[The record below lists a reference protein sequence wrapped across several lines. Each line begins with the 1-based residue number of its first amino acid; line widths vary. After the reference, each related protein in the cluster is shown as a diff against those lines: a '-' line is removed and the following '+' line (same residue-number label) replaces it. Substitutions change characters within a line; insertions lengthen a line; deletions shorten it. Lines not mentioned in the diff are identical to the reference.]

1 MKKVINILIA
11 LFSLAIFIPFLS
23 ASADNELNEI
33 AKPEHKSED
42 LVILEVS
49 NIIKTRDLELVKSI
63 FIDVMEKYD
72 ASLIINDFNGSS
84 FKKYIYNYSYYSDNN
99 IAENEELSLLRKG
112 STFIVSDFNDI
123 SYIDLIAGEISIICK
138 DNCDLIIGDLSSQ
151 LLISISEKIEFF
163 GPLNLMIILVPV
175 TIGFLMLLT
184 IFIVFEMYKKYQLF
198 SIRKLHGFSMSK
210 ILLLEVV
217 PIIVSQLLIMSTT
230 VIVLTSIFTND
241 YISFPYDFTAQSL
254 KLILYLT
261 LITSIV
267 ICVPILLFA
276 KVNFIDYL
284 KGRTQSKYFLH
295 FNQIILS
302 LILLVSIV
310 LINLFSTTFTSY
322 YSRYRN
328 SEEWD
333 RLKDF
338 YIIPSYGSD
347 DNIID
352 DPEFRRMTVEIF
364 KEFNNKGS
372 IYADFNAFY
381 NLQHRPQNEHSIL
394 PTAYV
399 NINYINFQELKD
411 ENNNLINID
420 NDDTAITVLLPDN
433 KSISEVLVRDVYD
446 IWYKEYDFEIDL
458 KFIYYDSTQ
467 KFIV

>member
-1 MKKVINILIA
+1 
-11 LFSLAIFIPFLS
+11 
-23 ASADNELNEI
+23 
-33 AKPEHKSED
+33 
-42 LVILEVS
+42 
-49 NIIKTRDLELVKSI
+49 
-63 FIDVMEKYD
+63 
-72 ASLIINDFNGSS
+72 
-84 FKKYIYNYSYYSDNN
+84 
-99 IAENEELSLLRKG
+99 
-112 STFIVSDFNDI
+112 
-123 SYIDLIAGEISIICK
+123 
-138 DNCDLIIGDLSSQ
+138 
-151 LLISISEKIEFF
+151 
-163 GPLNLMIILVPV
+163 MIILVPV

-352 DPEFRRMTVEIF
+352 DPEFRRITVDIF
-364 KEFNNKGS
+364 KDLNNKGS